1 MDLSWIKTVAPM
13 IGTALGGPLGGMAVG
28 MLADKLG
35 VEEKTIK
42 AVTNAISET
51 KLTPEQVSS
60 IRQAEI
66 EFQKFLGQNKI
77 DLERINMENT
87 KSAREMQIAN
97 KSYTPQVLSF
107 VITLGFFGVLYYML
121 AMEAKPTEAL
131 LIMLGSL
138 GTAWAAVCNF
148 WFGSTAGSARKTELI
163 AQSPA
168 IENLK

>member
-13 IGTALGGPLGGMAVG
+13 IGSALGGPLGGMAVG
-28 MLADKLG
+28 MLAEKLG
-35 VEEKTIK
+35 VQEKTIA
-42 AVTNAISET
+42 AVTTAISDS

-87 KSAREMQIAN
+87 QGARQMHIA
-97 KSYTPQVLSF
+97 KQGYTPQVLSF
-107 VITLGFFGVLYYML
+107 VITVGFFGVLYYML
-121 AMEAKPTEAL
+121 TMEAKPTEAL

-148 WFGSTAGSARKTELI
+148 WFGSTAGSARKTELLSQ
-163 AQSPA
+163 APA
-168 IENLK
+168 IGGDR

>member
-28 MLADKLG
+28 MLAEKLG
-35 VEEKTIK
+35 VQEKTIN

-87 KSAREMQIAN
+87 KSAREMHVAKQ
-97 KSYTPQVLSF
+97 SYTPQVMSL
-107 VITLGFFGVLYYML
+107 VITVGFFGVLYYML
-121 AMEAKPTEAL
+121 TMEAKPTEAL

-138 GTAWAAVCNF
+138 GTAWAAVVNF

-168 IENLK
+168 IGTDK

>member
-28 MLADKLG
+28 ILADKLG
-35 VEEKTIK
+35 VEEKTVK
-42 AVTNAISET
+42 AVTTAISET
-51 KLTPEQVSS
+51 KLSPEQVSA

-87 KSAREMQIAN
+87 KSARDMHIAN
-97 KSYTPQVLSF
+97 KSYTPQLLSF
-107 VITLGFFGVLYYML
+107 VITVGFFGILGYMMTS
-121 AMEAKPTEAL
+121 AVKPSEPL

-168 IENLK
+168 IGSDK

>member
-28 MLADKLG
+28 ILADKLG
-35 VEEKTIK
+35 VEEKTVK
-42 AVTNAISET
+42 AVTTAISET
-51 KLTPEQVSS
+51 KLSPEQVSA

-97 KSYTPQVLSF
+97 KSYTPQVLSC
-107 VITLGFFGVLYYML
+107 VITVGFFGVLYYML

-168 IENLK
+168 IGTDK

>member
-1 MDLSWIKTVAPM
+1 MDLSWIKSVAPM
-13 IGTALGGPLGGMAVG
+13 IGTALAGPLGGMAVG

-35 VEEKTIK
+35 LESKTIE
-42 AVTNAISET
+42 AVSSAISDA

-77 DLERINMENT
+77 DLARMDVDNT
-87 KSAREMQIAN
+87 KSARDMQIAN
-97 KSYTPQVLSF
+97 KSKTPEALSF
-107 VITLGFFGVLYYML
+107 LITLGFFGILAYML
-121 AMEAKPTEAL
+121 TMNAKPSEAL

-148 WFGSTAGSARKTELI
+148 WFGSTAGSARKTDLL
-163 AQSPA
+163 AQAPA
-168 IENLK
+168 IGSDK

>member
-13 IGTALGGPLGGMAVG
+13 IGTAIGGPLGGMAVG
-28 MLADKLG
+28 MLAEKLG
-35 VEEKTIK
+35 VQEKTIN

-87 KSAREMQIAN
+87 QGARQMHIAN
-97 KSYTPQVLSF
+97 KSKTPEILSF
-107 VITLGFFGVLYYML
+107 VITIGFFGILAYML
-121 AMEAKPTEAL
+121 TMNAKPSEAL

-148 WFGSTAGSARKTELI
+148 WFGSTSGSARKTEML
-163 AQSPA
+163 AQAQP
-168 IENLK
+168 IGEVK

>member
-28 MLADKLG
+28 MLAEKLG
-35 VEEKTIK
+35 VQEKTIK

-87 KSAREMQIAN
+87 QGARQMHIAN
-97 KSYTPQVLSF
+97 KSKTPEILSF
-107 VITLGFFGVLYYML
+107 VITIGFFGILAYML
-121 AMEAKPTEAL
+121 TMNAKPSEAL

-148 WFGSTAGSARKTELI
+148 WFGSTSGSARKTEML
-163 AQSPA
+163 AQAQP
-168 IENLK
+168 IGEVK

>member
-13 IGTALGGPLGGMAVG
+13 IGTAIGGPLGGMAVG
-28 MLADKLG
+28 MLAEKLG
-35 VEEKTIK
+35 VQEKTIN

-87 KSAREMQIAN
+87 QGARQMHIAN
-97 KSYTPQVLSF
+97 KSKTPEILSF
-107 VITLGFFGVLYYML
+107 VITIGFFGILAYML
-121 AMEAKPTEAL
+121 TMNAKPSEAL
-131 LIMLGSL
+131 RIMLGSL

-148 WFGSTAGSARKTELI
+148 WFGSTSGSARKTEML
-163 AQSPA
+163 AQAQP
-168 IENLK
+168 IGEVK

>member
-13 IGTALGGPLGGMAVG
+13 IGTALGGPLGGMAIG

-35 VEEKTIK
+35 VQEKTIN

-87 KSAREMQIAN
+87 KSAREMHIAN
-97 KSYTPQVLSF
+97 RSYTPQVMSL
-107 VITLGFFGVLYYML
+107 VITVGFFGVLYYML
-121 AMEAKPTEAL
+121 TMEAKPTEAL

-138 GTAWAAVCNF
+138 GTAWAAVVNF

-168 IENLK
+168 IGSDK

>member
-13 IGTALGGPLGGMAVG
+13 IGSALGGPLGGMAVG
-28 MLADKLG
+28 MLAEKLG
-35 VEEKTIK
+35 VQEKTIA
-42 AVTNAISET
+42 AVTTAISDS

-97 KSYTPQVLSF
+97 RSYTPQVLSF
-107 VITLGFFGVLYYML
+107 VITVGFFGVLYYML
-121 AMEAKPTEAL
+121 TMEAKPTEAL

-148 WFGSTAGSARKTELI
+148 WFGSTAGSARKTDLL
-163 AQSPA
+163 AQAPS
-168 IENLK
+168 IGGGK

>member
-28 MLADKLG
+28 LLADKLG

-42 AVTNAISET
+42 AVSSAISDS

-87 KSAREMQIAN
+87 KSAREMHVAN
-97 KSYTPQVLSF
+97 KSRTPQVLSF
-107 VITLGFFGVLYYML
+107 AITLGFFGVLYYML
-121 AMEAKPTEAL
+121 AMESKPSEAL

-148 WFGSTAGSARKTELI
+148 WFGSTAGSARKTDLL
-163 AQSPA
+163 AQAPA
-168 IENLK
+168 IGGDK

>member
-13 IGTALGGPLGGMAVG
+13 IGSALGGPLGGMAVG
-28 MLADKLG
+28 MLAEKLG
-35 VEEKTIK
+35 VQEKTIA
-42 AVTNAISET
+42 AVTTAISDS

-97 KSYTPQVLSF
+97 RSYTPQVLSF
-107 VITLGFFGVLYYML
+107 VITVGFFGVLYYML
-121 AMEAKPTEAL
+121 TMEAKPTEAL

-148 WFGSTAGSARKTELI
+148 WFGSTAGSARKTDLL
-163 AQSPA
+163 AQAPA
-168 IENLK
+168 IGGGK

>member
-87 KSAREMQIAN
+87 KSAREMQMAN

-107 VITLGFFGVLYYML
+107 VITVGFFGVLYYML
-121 AMEAKPTEAL
+121 TMEAKPNEAL

-163 AQSPA
+163 SQAPA
-168 IENLK
+168 IGSGK

>member
-87 KSAREMQIAN
+87 KSAREMHVASR
-97 KSYTPQVLSF
+97 SYTPQVMSL
-107 VITLGFFGVLYYML
+107 VITVGFFGVLYYML
-121 AMEAKPTEAL
+121 TMEAKPSEAL

-138 GTAWAAVCNF
+138 GTAWAAVVNF
-148 WFGSTAGSARKTELI
+148 WFGSSAGSARKTELI

>member
-168 IENLK
+168 IGTDK

>member
-13 IGTALGGPLGGMAVG
+13 IGTALGGPLGGMAIG

-35 VEEKTIK
+35 VEEKTVK

-87 KSAREMQIAN
+87 QGARQMHVAN
-97 KSYTPQVLSF
+97 KSYTPQVMSL

-121 AMEAKPTEAL
+121 TMEAKPTEAL

-138 GTAWAAVCNF
+138 GTAWAAVVNF
-148 WFGSTAGSARKTELI
+148 WFGSTAGSARKTELLSQ
-163 AQSPA
+163 APA
-168 IENLK
+168 LGGDK